1 MAVGQRTA
9 PESGLARLTRRRVL
23 GLVVCSVLVLIV
35 IGASLGLGAREVSFS
50 GVLSALFGAADTT
63 DQLVIRELRVPRTVL
78 GVLVGAALGVAGAL
92 MQGITRNP
100 LADPGLL
107 GVSAGAALAVVVGI
121 TFFGLSSVTDYVWL
135 AFIGA
140 ALVSVLVY
148 ALGSVG
154 RGGATPV
161 RLTLAG
167 AALASLL
174 ASFTSALILLNQQTL
189 NEFRFWVVGSLAGRS
204 LEVLAQVTPFILV
217 GLILSLFLA
226 APLNAMALGEDA
238 ARSLGARIGLTRG
251 GTALA
256 ITLLCGAATAACGPI
271 GFVGLVIPHLARRFC
286 GPDQR
291 WLMPYSAL
299 LGAVVLLGCDILS
312 RIVARPGEIQ
322 VGITTAAVGGVAFV
336 ILVRQTRLAQL

>member
-1 MAVGQRTA
+1 MT

-35 IGASLGLGAREVSFS
+35 IGASLGLGAREVSLS
-50 GVLSALFGAADTT
+50 GVLSALFGSADST

-135 AFIGA
+135 AFVGA
-140 ALVSVLVY
+140 GVVSVLVY

-204 LEVLAQVTPFILV
+204 LEVLGQVTPFILV
-217 GLILSLFLA
+217 GLGLSLFLA

-322 VGITTAAVGGVAFV
+322 VGITTAAVGGIAFV

>member
-1 MAVGQRTA
+1 MT

-23 GLVVCSVLVLIV
+23 GLVVCLVLVLIV
-35 IGASLGLGAREVSFS
+35 IGASLGLGAREVSLS
-50 GVLSALFGAADTT
+50 GVLSALFGSADST

-135 AFIGA
+135 AFVGA
-140 ALVSVLVY
+140 GVVSVLVY

-204 LEVLAQVTPFILV
+204 LEVLGQVTPFILV
-217 GLILSLFLA
+217 GLGLSLFLA

-322 VGITTAAVGGVAFV
+322 VGITTAAVGGIAFV